1 MTYKEYKTQ
10 YNIILDGD
18 QDRACE
24 AVNGHVLLLAV
35 PGSGKTSVM
44 TARLGYLVHGLGVAP
59 SSVLAV
65 TYSVAG
71 AREMQRRY
79 ENIFGSREIEIRT
92 INGFCAKVIFEYERL
107 YGRKA
112 FDLIEED
119 GRVSQILRQIM
130 AKCGGYPS
138 DNEIKDVKTAI
149 TYSRNMLLSD
159 KEIAEKISIEG
170 RDFPEILRLYR
181 EYKLENRLMDY
192 DDQLCYGYNI
202 ICKYPEIRRS
212 YAGRFKYICVDEA
225 QDTSKIQ
232 HMIIRKIAEWGGN
245 LFMVGDED
253 QSIYGFRAAYPEG
266 LLEFDKIYPD
276 ASVFFIEKNYR
287 STNSIVSAA
296 NRFISANKDRREKHM
311 KTDNPD
317 GEKIIKT
324 ELPDMRELGGYI
336 REKAKECVGKEGET
350 TAVLCRLN
358 DSLLPI
364 IDLLTDSEIPFTV
377 REGDSLFFTH
387 FIVSDIASII
397 KFAANPYDPELF
409 GKLYYKFS
417 AGISRGDFEYAVASN
432 NGSGMLPFPEF
443 MSVCPRF
450 SENLRKRMKK
460 VNEALKKINVAD
472 SYGAIKLI
480 ISSSGYGSYLSH
492 RTRDLSKVNTL
503 LSIADRFRSKKAFF
517 ARLDFLSEKIKE
529 GSRKEGGIILSTI
542 HSAKGMEF
550 DNVILLDAKNG
561 VLPSITE
568 PADGKTYSEEERKQR
583 EEDRRLFYVGITRAK
598 KRLEFITYPYEF
610 GEKGDGWDFVNTLV
624 GVPDI
629 VSKSSYEGRVRK
641 QASAEGLVKTYSVG
655 DIVMHKVFGEGEI
668 AGVKGNFAEVKFY
681 KFKLPKRID
690 LLLCIESGLIRKID

>member
-245 LFMVGDED
+245 LFMMGDED

-311 KTDNPD
+311 KNRQSRRREDYKD
-317 GEKIIKT
+317 RASRHEGAWRIYQGKGE
-324 ELPDMRELGGYI
+324 G
-336 REKAKECVGKEGET
+336 V
-350 TAVLCRLN
+350 CRQ
-358 DSLLPI
+358 
-364 IDLLTDSEIPFTV
+364 
-377 REGDSLFFTH
+377 
-387 FIVSDIASII
+387 
-397 KFAANPYDPELF
+397 
-409 GKLYYKFS
+409 
-417 AGISRGDFEYAVASN
+417 RGRN
-432 NGSGMLPFPEF
+432 
-443 MSVCPRF
+443 
-450 SENLRKRMKK
+450 
-460 VNEALKKINVAD
+460 
-472 SYGAIKLI
+472 YGCA
-480 ISSSGYGSYLSH
+480 
-492 RTRDLSKVNTL
+492 
-503 LSIADRFRSKKAFF
+503 
-517 ARLDFLSEKIKE
+517 
-529 GSRKEGGIILSTI
+529 
-542 HSAKGMEF
+542 
-550 DNVILLDAKNG
+550 
-561 VLPSITE
+561 LPS
-568 PADGKTYSEEERKQR
+568 
-583 EEDRRLFYVGITRAK
+583 
-598 KRLEFITYPYEF
+598 
-610 GEKGDGWDFVNTLV
+610 
-624 GVPDI
+624 
-629 VSKSSYEGRVRK
+629 
-641 QASAEGLVKTYSVG
+641 
-655 DIVMHKVFGEGEI
+655 
-668 AGVKGNFAEVKFY
+668 
-681 KFKLPKRID
+681 
-690 LLLCIESGLIRKID
+690 